1 MPISKEP
8 YGHTPDGQAVD
19 IYTLTN
25 ANGIEAQITTYG
37 GIVAV
42 LRTPDRTGKTAD
54 VVLGFDS
61 LDGYLAGHPYFGAL
75 CGRFANRVAKG
86 VFTIDGVEYSL
97 ATNDG
102 ENHLHGG
109 LKGFDKAVWAAVPAH
124 RNDAVG
130 LALTHVSPDGD
141 EGYPGALSV
150 AVTYWLTDADALR
163 IEYQAETDGATCVNL
178 TNHSYFNLAGA
189 GEGNILA
196 HQLQIDADGYTPVG
210 PDLIPTG
217 ETAAVAGTAL
227 DFRTAR
233 AIGERIEQVAPGYD
247 HNFVLRGQSGDL
259 ARAARVYE
267 PTSGRVMEVHT
278 TEPGVQLYTGNFL
291 DGTVAGKRGVAYEQ
305 HYAFCLETQH
315 YPDSPNQPGFPS
327 TVLRP
332 GKTYRQVTQYAFS
345 TD

>member
-8 YGHTPDGQAVD
+8 YGHTPDREAVD
-19 IYTLTN
+19 LYTLTN

-37 GIVAV
+37 GIVTV
-42 LRTPDRTGKTAD
+42 LRTPDRAGKAAD
-54 VVLGFDS
+54 VVLGFDA

-75 CGRFANRVAKG
+75 CGRYANRIAKG
-86 VFTIDGVEYSL
+86 VFAIDGTEYRL

-102 ENHLHGG
+102 DNHLHGG
-109 LKGFDKAVWAAVPAH
+109 VKGFDKAVWAAEPAH
-124 RNDAVG
+124 RDDAVG

-141 EGYPGALSV
+141 EGYPGTLSV

-163 IEYQAETDGATCVNL
+163 IEYQAETDRATCVNL

-189 GEGNILA
+189 GEGDILA

-217 ETAAVAGTAL
+217 KIAAVAGTAL
-227 DFRTAR
+227 DFRTPR
-233 AIGERIEQVAPGYD
+233 AIGERIEEVAPGYD

-259 ARAARVYE
+259 TRAARVYE

-291 DGTVAGKRGVAYEQ
+291 DGAVTGKRGVAYEQ

-327 TVLRP
+327 TALRA
-332 GKTYRQVTQYAFS
+332 GETYRQVTQYAFS

>member
-19 IYTLTN
+19 LYTLIN

-37 GIVAV
+37 GIVTV
-42 LRTPDRTGKTAD
+42 LRTPDRAGKAAD
-54 VVLGFDS
+54 VVLGFDA

-75 CGRFANRVAKG
+75 CGRFANRIAKG
-86 VFTIDGVEYSL
+86 VFAIDGAEYSL

-109 LKGFDKAVWAAVPAH
+109 VKGFDKAVWAAEPAH
-124 RNDAVG
+124 RGDAVG

-141 EGYPGALSV
+141 EGYPGTLSV
-150 AVTYWLTDADALR
+150 AVTYWLTNADALR
-163 IEYQAETDGATCVNL
+163 IEYQAETDGATHVNL

-189 GEGNILA
+189 GEGDILA

-217 ETAAVAGTAL
+217 KIAAVAGTAL
-227 DFRTAR
+227 DFRTPR

-278 TEPGVQLYTGNFL
+278 TQPGVQLYTGNFL

-332 GKTYRQVTQYAFS
+332 GETYRQVTQYAFS